1 MITLIEL
8 GEGEGIYIAKFE
20 KSIEK
25 SLENGSIFTCIL
37 TDYMPHE
44 SQKDKK
50 IKI

>member
-25 SLENGSIFTCIL
+25 TYTNYS
-37 TDYMPHE
+37 
-44 SQKDKK
+44 
-50 IKI
+50 